1 MARARITS
9 SDDGK
14 RCPLLWGS
22 CSAMLQNGEI
32 RCLRLGKLLRRR
44 DASGV

>member
-1 MARARITS
+1 MAQARITG

-14 RCPLLWGS
+14 SCPLLRGS
-22 CSAMLQNGEI
+22 YSDTLQNGEI